1 MKCPVCL
8 AINSG
13 TAASSQGCSNCGHP
27 LGRDLSQGE
36 LLAARAAFRDKTL
49 TYAPET
55 RVTAFDK
62 SKPWLG
68 LLLGILLFWV
78 FLQMCASAGGF

>member
-1 MKCPVCL
+1 
-8 AINSG
+8 
-13 TAASSQGCSNCGHP
+13 
-27 LGRDLSQGE
+27 
-36 LLAARAAFRDKTL
+36 LLAARQAFRDKTL

-55 RVTAFDK
+55 RVTTFDR